1 MASLKLWNWWS
12 NLCLIL
18 LQIQPDRFITN
29 LVFRFIYITLINEN
43 CIIMSAL
50 EIKLEIFDKLKNVE
64 DVNLLEKIRNL
75 LKNADTSEVYQF
87 DQYELDMLR
96 ESEEDIKYGRVI
108 SQEDLDKEDL
118 EWLSE

>member
-1 MASLKLWNWWS
+1 MKIVLLWK
-12 NLCLIL
+12 
-18 LQIQPDRFITN
+18 T
-29 LVFRFIYITLINEN
+29 
-43 CIIMSAL
+43 L

-64 DVNLLEKIRNL
+64 DVSLLEKTRNL

-87 DQYELDMLR
+87 EQYELDMLR

-108 SQEDLDKEDL
+108 SQEDLDTEDL